1 MKAGDLVEAMRA
13 KDMLIRRGIIIKQVK
28 TAHTQFLDVF
38 EVMTSDGEIM
48 TYSTAALRVINEAR

>member
-28 TAHTQFLDVF
+28 PAHTHILDVF